1 MGPWSPGRDST
12 SPSPSSKG
20 ALTARTLN
28 ELYFGAMERFG
39 SRPIAMRA
47 KRNGAWYDLSYRDL
61 ADRVQDL
68 SLGLL
73 ELGIHPGDRIA
84 ILSENRPEWAIA
96 DYACLAARCTDVP
109 IYPTLTAKQ
118 VEYNLCDSGAVA
130 AFVSSRE
137 QLEKIQNIRSQIPAL
152 RHVIAFD
159 AATAGT
165 GALSLDEVYAKGRAA
180 RDRHPGWRQD
190 ALRARPDDLATLI
203 YTSGTTGDMKGV
215 MLTHGNITSN
225 VTTCCKLFSF
235 SEDDECLS
243 FLPLSHIF
251 ERMFGH
257 YSMFHSGVLI
267 NYAESVD
274 TVAADM
280 ERIRPS
286 LMASVPRLYEK
297 IYGRVLERVRNG
309 SALKRRLFY
318 WAKGVGETWV
328 DLKLAGKPISPG
340 LSVKYLL
347 ADRLVFAKLRART
360 GGRLRFFISGG
371 APLSAEIARFFHA
384 AGMPILEG
392 YGLTET
398 SPVMAVNTF
407 KYLRLGTVGR
417 PIPGVEV
424 KIAADGEILTR
435 GPNVMTGYYLKP
447 AATAE
452 AIDPDGWFHT
462 GDIGQLDQDGFLKIT
477 DRKKDLIVTAGG
489 KNIAPQPIESR
500 AKTLQV
506 RLQRGDV
513 GRPAAVPHHAD
524 RAELRDAGLLGDEG
538 RAADVRHGGAAG
550 AAGGTGQDAE
560 GSGRDAAGP
569 GPLRDAQEAVAA
581 GAGLQRGGGG
591 ADADAQDQAADRGT
605 AASGCDRGVVWGC
618 VITWRLRLALSL
630 LLVPTQTPSALAIRS
645 ITAADGICPLPHHT
659 QSGEH
664 RSSRFADPV
673 RVATVVLS

>member
-1 MGPWSPGRDST
+1 MPLNQPQLPSKYEHSGPTGPWSPGRDST
-12 SPSPSSKG
+12 SPSPSNKE
-20 ALTARTLN
+20 AATARTLN
-28 ELYFGAMERFG
+28 ELYFGALERFG
-39 SRPIAMRA
+39 SRPIAVRA
-47 KRNGAWYDLSYRDL
+47 KRDGAWYQLSYREL

-109 IYPTLTAKQ
+109 IYPTLPAKQ

-130 AFVSSRE
+130 VFVSSRQ
-137 QLEKIQNIRSQIPAL
+137 QLEKIQSIQQQIPAL

-159 AATAGT
+159 PASTGS
-165 GALSLDEVYAKGRAA
+165 GALSLDQVCARGRAA
-180 RDRHPGWRQD
+180 RARHPDWQQD
-190 ALRARPDDLATLI
+190 ALKARPDDLATLI
-203 YTSGTTGDMKGV
+203 YTSGTTGDQKGV

-274 TVAADM
+274 TVAGDM
-280 ERIRPS
+280 ERLRPM

-297 IYGRVLERVRNG
+297 IYGRVLERVRAG
-309 SALKRRLFY
+309 SALQRRLFF
-318 WAKGVGETWV
+318 WAKAVGETWV
-328 DLKLAGKPISPG
+328 DQRLAGRPISPA
-340 LSVKYLL
+340 LSAKYFL

-398 SPVMAVNTF
+398 SPVIAVNTF
-407 KYLRLGTVGR
+407 KHLRLGTVGR

-424 KIAADGEILTR
+424 KIAEDGEILTR
-435 GPNVMTGYYLKP
+435 GPNVMTGYYRKA

-462 GDIGQLDQDGFLKIT
+462 GDIGRLDEAGFLKIT

-500 AKTLQV
+500 AKTCKFVSNAVMLGDRRRFPIMLIVPNYETLGAWATKEGLPTTDMAALLARPEVQAKMEKEIGVTLQD
-506 RLQRGDV
+506 L
-513 GRPAAVPHHAD
+513 AHF
-524 RAELRDAGLLGDEG
+524 ELPKKLLLLPRDFSVEAGELTPTLKIKRRVVEARHRDAIEALYGDG
-538 RAADVRHGGAAG
+538 
-550 AAGGTGQDAE
+550 
-560 GSGRDAAGP
+560 
-569 GPLRDAQEAVAA
+569 
-581 GAGLQRGGGG
+581 
-591 ADADAQDQAADRGT
+591 
-605 AASGCDRGVVWGC
+605 
-618 VITWRLRLALSL
+618 
-630 LLVPTQTPSALAIRS
+630 
-645 ITAADGICPLPHHT
+645 
-659 QSGEH
+659 
-664 RSSRFADPV
+664 
-673 RVATVVLS
+673 